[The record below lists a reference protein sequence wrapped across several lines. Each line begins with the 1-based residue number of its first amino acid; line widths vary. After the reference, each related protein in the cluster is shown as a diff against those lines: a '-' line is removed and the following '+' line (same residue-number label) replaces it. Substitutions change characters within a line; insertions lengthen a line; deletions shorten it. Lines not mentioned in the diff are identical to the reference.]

1 MRTSFRAALLTVALA
16 GAAVA
21 AAPAAHAGPID
32 PTDPAP
38 PGLYVLVPDVLG
50 DTLGDAKLTLV
61 KFGLRVGSVT
71 GVETCVSFG
80 IVVTQDP
87 AARTLVLRGTPVD
100 LQVTVPPPKGCDGP
114 A

>member
-21 AAPAAHAGPID
+21 APAAHAGTIG

-38 PGLYVLVPDVLG
+38 PALYVLVPDVLG

-61 KFGLRVGSVT
+61 KFGLRVGGVT